1 MRLISL
7 KRFPEWRLRPLE
19 ADLQNLAIV
28 ADEPSGFRIR
38 KSHCPITAHLRQR
51 EPGLSFIGTPS
62 GCAGVEVRLSLGR
75 DYDGPVLIMAG
86 VVLIAPIILGL

>member
-7 KRFPEWRLRPLE
+7 KRLPERRLRTLE
-19 ADLQNLAIV
+19 ADLQNLAVV

-38 KSHCPITAHLRQR
+38 KSDRPITAHLREF

-75 DYDGPVLIMAG
+75 DYDGPVLVMGG
-86 VVLIAPIILGL
+86 VFLIAPIILGL